1 MLILGIILTIFGFI
15 IFQWA
20 ANAQSKSFLERPMIF
35 NSAVA
40 VLIINLLW
48 LVLFAGGFYS
58 LWKVNP
64 TIVLVLIG
72 IYAVLWVFGYFMGSE
87 KAKAKKIFS
96 IYKQL
101 KLFRP
106 KATDREL
113 FRETAR
119 IYFSN
124 LRWDEHKIK
133 MTVDA
138 IFEKSYGL
146 KKDKDI
152 KDIASSILIFESP
165 HDDFGR
171 GFNFEGYMKR
181 HTKKQKAIDDA
192 YNAILGKMEKIT
204 ERPAI
209 SENTQKWIKSIGLN
223 LDEMSNEQLAVF
235 AEIDDV
241 KKSNWAVRFL
251 YGASFIFLILAGI
264 NLISLEL
271 GSVLADGIVSF
282 IFWYIG
288 HKIQMKRI
296 SKKFYQASIIKYAQE
311 QAKKTENE

>member
-1 MLILGIILTIFGFI
+1 MLILGIILTILGFI

-35 NSAVA
+35 NSTVA

-48 LVLFAGGFYS
+48 LALFAGGFYC

-64 TIVLVLIG
+64 TIVLVLVG
-72 IYAVLWVFGYFMGSE
+72 IYAVLWVFGYFMGSK
-87 KAKAKKIFS
+87 KAKAKKIFG

-106 KATDREL
+106 KATDQEL

-133 MTVDA
+133 MTVEA
-138 IFEKSYGL
+138 IFEKSYSS
-146 KKDKDI
+146 KEDKDI
-152 KDIASSILIFESP
+152 KDIVSSILIFESP

-171 GFNFEGYMKR
+171 GFDFEGYMKR

-192 YNAILGKMEKIT
+192 YNAVLGKIQKIT
-204 ERPAI
+204 ERPTL
-209 SENTQKWIKSIGLN
+209 SENTKKWVRGIGLN
-223 LDEMSNEQLAVF
+223 PDEMSNEQLAVF
-235 AEIDDV
+235 AEIDDA

-251 YGASFIFLILAGI
+251 YGASFIFLILAGL
-264 NLISLEL
+264 NLLSLEI
-271 GSVLADGIVSF
+271 GGILFYGIISF
-282 IFWYIG
+282 VVWFIG
-288 HKIQMKRI
+288 NKIQMRRI
-296 SKKFYQASIIKYAQE
+296 SKKFYEASIMKYAAE
-311 QAKKTENE
+311 QAEKNE

>member
-1 MLILGIILTIFGFI
+1 MLILGIILTVLGFI
-15 IFQWA
+15 VFQWA

-35 NSAVA
+35 NSVVA

-48 LVLFAGGFYS
+48 LALFAGGFYS

-64 TIVLVLIG
+64 TIVLVLVG
-72 IYAVLWVFGYFMGSE
+72 IYAVLWIFGYFMGSE
-87 KAKAKKIFS
+87 KAKAKKIFG

-106 KATDREL
+106 KATDQEL

-119 IYFSN
+119 IFYSN

-138 IFEKSYGL
+138 IFEKSTVS
-146 KKDKDI
+146 KEDKDI
-152 KDIASSILIFESP
+152 KDVASSILIFESP

-171 GFNFEGYMKR
+171 GFDFEGYMKR

-192 YNAILGKMEKIT
+192 YNAILGKMQKIT
-204 ERPAI
+204 ERPTL
-209 SENTQKWIKSIGLN
+209 SENTDKWVKSIGLN
-223 LDEMSNEQLAVF
+223 PDEMSNEQLAVF
-235 AEIDDV
+235 AEIDDA

-251 YGASFIFLILAGI
+251 YGASFIFLILAGL
-264 NLISLEL
+264 NLLSLEL
-271 GSVLADGIVSF
+271 GGVLSNGVVSF
-282 IFWYIG
+282 VIWFVG
-288 HKIQMKRI
+288 HKIQMRRI
-296 SKKFYQASIIKYAQE
+296 SKKFYEASIMKYAQE
-311 QAKKTENE
+311 QVEK